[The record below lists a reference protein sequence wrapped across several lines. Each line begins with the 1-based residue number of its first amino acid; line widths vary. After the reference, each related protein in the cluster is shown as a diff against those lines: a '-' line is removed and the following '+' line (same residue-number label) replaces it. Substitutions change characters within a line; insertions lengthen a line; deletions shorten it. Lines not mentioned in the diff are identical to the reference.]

1 MSMYNNELLAYL
13 AFRQATHLNHHRA
26 GIDVQDYGAL
36 LPQAM
41 KFVQQDL
48 PTSVLSVS
56 DDPKFLLEL
65 GIRYLCS

>member
-1 MSMYNNELLAYL
+1 MYNDELLAYF
-13 AFRQATHLNHHRA
+13 AFRQATHLNHHRVR
-26 GIDVQDYGAL
+26 IDAQDYGTL

-56 DDPKFLLEL
+56 NNPKFLLEL
-65 GIRYLCS
+65 GIRYLFS